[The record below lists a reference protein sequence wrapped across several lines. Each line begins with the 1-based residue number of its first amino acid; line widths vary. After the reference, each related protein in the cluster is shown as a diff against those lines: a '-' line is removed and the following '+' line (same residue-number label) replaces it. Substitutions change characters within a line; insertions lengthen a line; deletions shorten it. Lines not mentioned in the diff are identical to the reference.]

1 METFQMLLLE
11 ESDEDMLDALDID
24 ELDILIDMDSIE
36 ESAKIEKDSRMYIFS
51 EEDSSEDDLDKEFDN
66 LRVYSDTDLDEME
79 GYYG

>member
-11 ESDEDMLDALDID
+11 ESDEDMLDVLDID